1 VCELVGPAGEVR
13 SAETVDWRGIDLAA
27 AFADIA
33 PARVESD
40 VRAAAL
46 AESRHGAARDRPD
59 FLYVSVGSG
68 ISHCLMVDGRPRL
81 GVRGAAIGTGSA
93 ATLVEVAGRFIRKDV
108 AQPNLLEYTDRFIKY
123 VWSVFFFIL
132 INNLLGLL
140 PIAAVSGRFGLH
152 LGGTAT
158 GNVWVTATLALMTFA
173 LMVFNGIRLGGK
185 HYFAHFCPGPL
196 WLSPILVPVELAGL
210 IAKIFALTVRLFANM
225 LAGHILLA
233 VLLGF
238 ILSAFE
244 SSQALG
250 FGIAVPAVLG
260 SVAITML
267 EIFVAFLQAFIFTFL
282 TCLFIGQSI
291 VFHHGDDHGDEH
303 GHGHQEAAAHH

>member
-1 VCELVGPAGEVR
+1 MTFLLMFATNPLDHVVQHPIIQRPADLGFLTPEGKISLLTNQTATLIVAGLLLILFVPALVRRRRGTDEV
-13 SAETVDWRGIDLAA
+13 
-27 AFADIA
+27 
-33 PARVESD
+33 
-40 VRAAAL
+40 
-46 AESRHGAARDRPD
+46 
-59 FLYVSVGSG
+59 
-68 ISHCLMVDGRPRL
+68 GRLVP
-81 GVRGAAIGTGSA
+81 TGSA
-93 ATLVEVAGRFIRKDV
+93 NAIEAICEFLRKDV
-108 AQPNLLEYTDRFIKY
+108 AQPNLGPYTDRFIKY

-132 INNLLGLL
+132 LNNLLGLL
-140 PIAAVSGRFGLH
+140 PIAAMTPYI
-152 LGGTAT
+152 GGTAT
-158 GNVWVTATLALMTFA
+158 GNIYVTATLALMTFA

-196 WLSPILVPVELAGL
+196 WLAPILVPVELAGL
-210 IAKIFALTVRLFANM
+210 LAKIFALTVRLFANM

-244 SSQALG
+244 SSTAMG
-250 FGIAVPAVLG
+250 IGIAIPAVAG

-291 VFHHGDDHGDEH
+291 VFHHGDEH
-303 GHGHQEAAAHH
+303 GHAEAAH

>member
-1 VCELVGPAGEVR
+1 MMTFLLMFATNPLDHVVQHPIIQRPADLGFLTPEGKISLLTNQTATLIVAGLLLILFVPALVKRRRGTDEVGR
-13 SAETVDWRGIDLAA
+13 LVPT
-27 AFADIA
+27 
-33 PARVESD
+33 
-40 VRAAAL
+40 
-46 AESRHGAARDRPD
+46 GAAN
-59 FLYVSVGSG
+59 
-68 ISHCLMVDGRPRL
+68 
-81 GVRGAAIGTGSA
+81 AIEA
-93 ATLVEVAGRFIRKDV
+93 ICEFIRKDV
-108 AQPNLLEYTDRFIKY
+108 AQPNLGPYTDRFIKY

-132 INNLLGLL
+132 LNNLLGLL
-140 PIAAVSGRFGLH
+140 PIAALTPY

-158 GNVWVTATLALMTFA
+158 GNVWVTASLALMTFA

-196 WLSPILVPVELAGL
+196 WLAPILVPVELAGL

-238 ILSAFE
+238 ILNAFGT
-244 SSQALG
+244 STTMG
-250 FGIAVPAVLG
+250 FGIAIPAVAG
-260 SVAITML
+260 SVAITLL

-291 VFHHGDDHGDEH
+291 VFHHGDEH
-303 GHGHQEAAAHH
+303 EEAAAHH

>member
-1 VCELVGPAGEVR
+1 MTFLLMFATNPLDHVVQHPIIQRPADLGFLTPEGKISLLTNQTATLIVAGLLLILFVPALVRRRRGTDEV
-13 SAETVDWRGIDLAA
+13 
-27 AFADIA
+27 
-33 PARVESD
+33 
-40 VRAAAL
+40 
-46 AESRHGAARDRPD
+46 
-59 FLYVSVGSG
+59 
-68 ISHCLMVDGRPRL
+68 GRLVP
-81 GVRGAAIGTGSA
+81 TGSA
-93 ATLVEVAGRFIRKDV
+93 NAIEAICEFLRKDV
-108 AQPNLLEYTDRFIKY
+108 AQPNLGPYTDRFIKY

-132 INNLLGLL
+132 LNNLLGLL
-140 PIAAVSGRFGLH
+140 PIAAMTPYI
-152 LGGTAT
+152 GGTAT
-158 GNVWVTATLALMTFA
+158 GNIYVTATLALMTFA

-196 WLSPILVPVELAGL
+196 WLAPILVPVELAGL
-210 IAKIFALTVRLFANM
+210 LAKIFALTVRLFANM

-244 SSQALG
+244 SSTAM
-250 FGIAVPAVLG
+250 GIAIAIPAVAG

-291 VFHHGDDHGDEH
+291 VFHHGDEH
-303 GHGHQEAAAHH
+303 GHAEAAH